1 MNLKL
6 VLLLLS
12 YAALSTH
19 SPTYLLIHSSIH
31 LPFHLFTHPSHSPIH
46 PPTHLLTLLSISPNH
61 PPICHPAIHPSIHP
75 SAHLSTHPPTDP
87 LIYSSTHPSTHLL
100 THSPT
105 QPSTY
110 SSVQK
115 TFTEPP
121 PCARQSFCLGG
132 ACRLVVGGRGESQK
146 TIMLISK
153 VISGSD
159 KCYKQNKESD
169 ETGTDQ
175 GSGTCLDRML

>member
-1 MNLKL
+1 M
-6 VLLLLS
+6 
-12 YAALSTH
+12 STH
-19 SPTYLLIHSSIH
+19 P
-31 LPFHLFTHPSHSPIH
+31 PPIH
-46 PPTHLLTLLSISPNH
+46 PPTYSFIHPSIYLCTYSPIHPTHPSIHLPIYSLFYPSHTTIHPSATL
-61 PPICHPAIHPSIHP
+61 PSIHP
-75 SAHLSTHPPTDP
+75 SAHLSPHPPTDP
-87 LIYSSTHPSTHLL
+87 LIYSSTHPPTHLL

-110 SSVQK
+110 SSIQK

-121 PCARQSFCLGG
+121 LCARPSFCLGG
-132 ACRLVVGGRGESQK
+132 ACRLVVGGRGESEK